1 MKTIIANPPFSIL
14 WNADGCLL
22 SDQRFSEYG
31 KLAPKSK
38 ADYAFV
44 QDMVHHLDETGLMTV
59 VLPHGVLFRGSSEGH
74 IRRYLIEEK
83 NCLDAVI
90 GLPGNI
96 FFGTNIPTCILV
108 FKKNRTTDDNVL
120 FIDASR
126 EFEKQKNKNVLTLD
140 NILKIS
146 KTYRNRE
153 TIDKYSRL
161 VPLSE
166 VSENDFNLNIPR
178 YVDTFEVEPEID
190 IEAVMKNI
198 DDLYVHRQKLD
209 VKINGYLV
217 ELGLK
222 KGTISNKSKNQ
233 LGLFDNS

>member
-1 MKTIIANPPFSIL
+1 MKTIIANPPFSIP

-90 GLPGNI
+90 GLPANI
-96 FFGTNIPTCILV
+96 FFGTNIPTCIMV

-198 DDLYVHRQKLD
+198 DSLYVQRQKLD
-209 VKINGYLV
+209 VEINGYLV

-222 KGTISNKSKNQ
+222 QKIN
-233 LGLFDNS
+233 